1 MAEGEAAVRAGL
13 FWEDVRYGPDGLCP
27 VVVQSVGDNRVLM
40 LAWADRDAVRRTVQ
54 ERRAWFWSRSRGAPW
69 RKGET
74 SGNVLDVEQV
84 CWDCDADALLYR
96 VRPTGPT
103 CHTGHDSCFYR
114 GEDAPGR
121 TDRRAS
127 SPPDGPAVSTET
139 LGAALDELVATVA
152 ERARDLPPGSYTADL
167 LRAGPARAL
176 QKLGEEAVEAVI
188 AGTQPDAPRLAAEA
202 ADLLFHLVVAL
213 AATGVPAAD
222 VAAELARRRRRPS
235 RADG

>member
-1 MAEGEAAVRAGL
+1 
-13 FWEDVRYGPDGLCP
+13 
-27 VVVQSVGDNRVLM
+27 
-40 LAWADRDAVRRTVQ
+40 
-54 ERRAWFWSRSRGAPW
+54 
-69 RKGET
+69 
-74 SGNVLDVEQV
+74 
-84 CWDCDADALLYR
+84 
-96 VRPTGPT
+96 
-103 CHTGHDSCFYR
+103 
-114 GEDAPGR
+114 
-121 TDRRAS
+121 
-127 SPPDGPAVSTET
+127 VSTET